1 MAALSTIIA
10 GVGLAAGAAGTAVQY
25 MGAQKAAKGQDRAEK
40 LRAAQM
46 NLETQRQQRQVV
58 RQATIARAQ
67 ALSNAS
73 NQGAA
78 DGSGLQGGYGQV
90 QGQAGGAIVANSQNQ
105 QLGQGMFAANRQIS
119 AGQTMSSIG
128 SGISSL
134 GGGLVSGSDT
144 LGRIGNY
151 AFGSRV

>member
-1 MAALSTIIA
+1 MAALSTLIA
-10 GVGLAAGAAGTAVQY
+10 GLGVAGGIAGTVVQY
-25 MGAQKAAKGQDRAEK
+25 AGAQKAQKGQERAEK
-40 LRAAQM
+40 LREAQM
-46 NLETQRQQRQVV
+46 NLENQRQQRQVI
-58 RQATIARAQ
+58 RQSTIARAQ

-73 NQGAA
+73 NQGAQ
-78 DGSGLQGGYGQV
+78 DGSGLQGGYGQI
-90 QGQAGGAIVANSQNQ
+90 QGQAGGAFVANNQNQ
-105 QLGQGMFAANRQIS
+105 QLGAGMFAANRQIS